1 MNDPFQTVHLF
12 DGGKYQ
18 RTVRLYRH
26 SISTNSPFSVI
37 PAATFLV
44 FLSAPTRARIIP
56 SDFRS
61 GECIIKHTINHF
73 LHFRSDIH
81 ACCFHRWSGNDT
93 EEEFSPIH
101 PYQVEQMLRWTSD
114 LSRTNGDNHYNSLQL
129 FQPLPE
135 VLA

>member
-18 RTVRLYRH
+18 RTVRLCRH

-37 PAATFLV
+37 PAATFLI

-61 GECIIKHTINHF
+61 GECIIKHTINHC

-81 ACCFHRWSGNDT
+81 ALVRQRY

-101 PYQVEQMLRWTSD
+101 PYQVKQMLRWTSD